1 MMLSDNKVNVLTNKL
16 LKELISSKLIIPK
29 EDETILRKEIKRTI
43 INELQIG
50 EEIDSVVKRKLQSFS
65 RKLVEGSVEWDIIY
79 KKFYGEEEI
88 RRGRRQ

>member
-16 LKELISSKLIIPK
+16 LKELINSKLIIPK
-29 EDETILRKEIKRTI
+29 EDEIVLRKEIKRTI

-50 EEIDSVVKRKLQSFS
+50 EDIDSVVKRKLQSFS

-79 KKFYGEEEI
+79 RKLYGEEEI